1 MANHKLAVF
10 FSYFG
15 GKYMRAPKYPSPEY
29 DLIVEPFC
37 GAAGYSV
44 RHHTKRVLLIDANE
58 KVCGVW
64 QYLIKTS
71 AQEIRSLPLLA
82 PGEDVQTLHIPQE
95 AKWLLGFWCNAGAT
109 APRRRLGRASN
120 ARAGA
125 WGEFIRERLAQQV
138 DHIRHWQV
146 LHGDYTQAPDVTA
159 TWFID
164 PTYEKQGHHYPHRI
178 RNFSALA
185 TWCRSRRGQVM
196 VCESEGATW
205 LPFKPVTTV
214 VGATHRK
221 TTEMLW
227 QQHTCDR

>member
-1 MANHKLAVF
+1 
-10 FSYFG
+10 
-15 GKYMRAPKYPSPEY
+15 MRAPKYPGPKY

-37 GAAGYSV
+37 GAAGYAV

-64 QYLIKTS
+64 QYLIRTS

-82 PGEDVQTLHIPQE
+82 LGEDVQTLRISQE
-95 AKWLLGFWCNAGAT
+95 ARWLLGFWCNAGAT

-120 ARAGA
+120 SRAGA
-125 WGEFIRERLAQQV
+125 WGEFIRERLARQV

-146 LHGDYTQAPDVTA
+146 LHGDYTQAPDVAA

-178 RNFSALA
+178 RDFVALA
-185 TWCRSRRGQVM
+185 TWCRSRLGQVM

-205 LPFKPVTTV
+205 LPFEPVTTV
-214 VGATHRK
+214 VGATHKK

-227 QQHTCDR
+227 QHNTCD